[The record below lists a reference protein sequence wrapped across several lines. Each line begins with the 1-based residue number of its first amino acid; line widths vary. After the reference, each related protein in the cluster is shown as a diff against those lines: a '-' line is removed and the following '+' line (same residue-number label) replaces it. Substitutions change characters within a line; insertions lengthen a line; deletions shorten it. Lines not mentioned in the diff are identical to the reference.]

1 MKHFTQITTYPC
13 TSQNMIRA
21 CVCKLSQVIMLKD
34 TNLLKTHIICEF
46 GPHKVIRY
54 RIHIN
59 HENVGCQATSV
70 NAKEKGAQID
80 ENTKVKV

>member
-1 MKHFTQITTYPC
+1 
-13 TSQNMIRA
+13 
-21 CVCKLSQVIMLKD
+21 MLKD

-80 ENTKVKV
+80 ENTEVKV